1 MTSELTNFL
10 PIPFYLECRG
20 WVKKSAKPHF
30 LFHFWFLVLH
40 FALFSFASFLF
51 PHPLSCVSLREG
63 KSHSKVFN
71 LHTSRPPE
79 KPHPLHLFLCVFFF
93 SFSSSISCFIKWSA
107 SIMLLL
113 IKDFHGW
120 GGHHLGYK
128 HTSARPAP
136 LCWLFSGLA
145 AELSSLWAAHVQ
157 MLRQGRPSWVGR
169 GPRVFVRTSASHEH
183 HSPRD
188 ERRSAG
194 PSLPH
199 SPAMLQS
206 ECWLTLS
213 CVQAWELSPTSPP
226 HSLAFCHWKDQLLE
240 RALELSVSCSREVS
254 VPRALITKN
263 RNFRGF
269 KRYCIPSVSIEKQ
282 QEKSV
287 DCS

>member
-1 MTSELTNFL
+1 
-10 PIPFYLECRG
+10 
-20 WVKKSAKPHF
+20 
-30 LFHFWFLVLH
+30 
-40 FALFSFASFLF
+40 
-51 PHPLSCVSLREG
+51 
-63 KSHSKVFN
+63 
-71 LHTSRPPE
+71 
-79 KPHPLHLFLCVFFF
+79 
-93 SFSSSISCFIKWSA
+93 
-107 SIMLLL
+107 MLLL